1 MIDIPLPT
9 SMSKLLILF
18 VVAIICVLFLT
29 GMVEVQ
35 FHPQKYLDIPAITNN
50 LLSEKTTVEK
60 GRTYAVSVK
69 RKAELFI
76 VQDKEKRLV
85 LSLLYVK
92 TDAERLKDLIS
103 RKVTA
108 PTLLPQAELLV
119 SSIDL
124 VRKNAEKAP
133 VEVVAS
139 LKTES
144 SKSFAIA
151 QEALSGLQG
160 QYEQFE
166 TIHGEFTRLTQSL
179 ESQIGQLGL
188 DTKQPE
194 PNQANN
200 TPDESNEPAEST
212 PEASPIPLKF

>member
-1 MIDIPLPT
+1 
-9 SMSKLLILF
+9 MSKLLIFFL
-18 VVAIICVLFLT
+18 AAVLAVLILT
-29 GMVEVQ
+29 GIVEIK
-35 FHPQKYLDIPAITNN
+35 FHPQEYVNIPALTNN
-50 LLSEKTTVEK
+50 ILNEKTTLEK
-60 GRTYAVSVK
+60 ARTYSVSLK

-92 TDAERLKDLIS
+92 TDAERLKDMIDK
-103 RKVTA
+103 KVTA
-108 PTLLPQAELLV
+108 PALLPQAELLV

-139 LKTES
+139 LKAES
-144 SKSFAIA
+144 RKSFAIA

-166 TIHGEFTRLTQSL
+166 TIHSEFTRLTKSL

-188 DTKQPE
+188 NADDQSA
-194 PNQANN
+194 NQDI
-200 TPDESNEPAEST
+200 TPDPNATDVQPA
-212 PEASPIPLKF
+212 PSPNNIPLKF

>member
-1 MIDIPLPT
+1 
-9 SMSKLLILF
+9 MSKLLIFFL
-18 VVAIICVLFLT
+18 AAVLAVLILT
-29 GMVEVQ
+29 GIVEIK
-35 FHPQKYLDIPAITNN
+35 FHPQEYVNIPALTNN
-50 LLSEKTTVEK
+50 ILNEKTTLEK
-60 GRTYAVSVK
+60 ARTYTISLK

-92 TDAERLKDLIS
+92 TDAERLKDMIDK
-103 RKVTA
+103 KVTA
-108 PTLLPQAELLV
+108 PALLPQAELLV

-139 LKTES
+139 LKAES

-166 TIHGEFTRLTQSL
+166 TIHSEFTRLTQSL

-188 DTKQPE
+188 NTD
-194 PNQANN
+194 NQAANQDIA
-200 TPDESNEPAEST
+200 PDPSATAVQPA
-212 PEASPIPLKF
+212 PSPDNIPLKF

>member
-1 MIDIPLPT
+1 
-9 SMSKLLILF
+9 MSKLLIF
-18 VVAIICVLFLT
+18 FMAAILAVLILT
-29 GMVEVQ
+29 GIVEIK
-35 FHPQKYLDIPAITNN
+35 FHPQEYVNIPALTNN
-50 LLSEKTTVEK
+50 ILNEKTTLEK
-60 GRTYAVSVK
+60 ARTYTVAIK

-92 TDAERLKDLIS
+92 TDAERLKDLIDK
-103 RKVTA
+103 KVSA
-108 PTLLPQAELLV
+108 PALLPQAELLV

-139 LKTES
+139 LKAES

-151 QEALSGLQG
+151 KEALSGLQG

-166 TIHGEFTRLTQSL
+166 TIHSEFTRLTQSL

-188 DTKQPE
+188 NTNEQEANQNVSPD
-194 PNQANN
+194 PN
-200 TPDESNEPAEST
+200 PDETQPT
-212 PEASPIPLKF
+212 PSANTIPLKF